1 MTYTARLKVLCDNK
15 NILTQLQYNLTNETS
30 CKNYGGK
37 LDSNGCTKVY
47 NCNKLDLIFIELILN
62 NTRLARV
69 RVPALLNGAFNQST
83 FKLRSTNGTTKKA
96 ETNKV
101 PVKVKNELEIALD
114 SLNGTAVYFGNNFLA
129 HDGALRQAYLKQI
142 KQMSDQYLR
151 DVDQGKI
158 SVEQAAKEAHALRN
172 TILEAIRQKNSPI
185 ALAFSQKEKAVGK
198 TMEQV
203 TEYYAFKLKD
213 PDKFEQL
220 KKQSKSVL
228 DRYIQTSLSSASP
241 YFEGLTPEEKN
252 KVFYSIIKGSG
263 SSHEWFDQA
272 AKVMKPAGR
281 VIVFVSLAYAGYE
294 IYEADNKEKEIIR
307 QGAGIGGGIAGG
319 AAGGAAAGTIC
330 GPGSPIC
337 STVGMIIGGIAGGYG
352 AYKLVES
359 YDEELEAFTRWN
371 LF

>member
-1 MTYTARLKVLCDNK
+1 MTYTARLKVRCDNK
-15 NILTQLQYNLTNETS
+15 NIITQLQYNLINETS

-47 NCNKLDLIFIELILN
+47 NCNKLDLIFIELVLN

-83 FKLRSTNGTTKKA
+83 FKLKATTATTKKA

-142 KQMSDQYLR
+142 KQMSDQYLT

-172 TILEAIRQKNSPI
+172 AILAAIRQKNSPI
-185 ALAFSQKEKAVGK
+185 ALAISQKEKAVAK
-198 TMEQV
+198 TMEQI

-220 KKQSKSVL
+220 KKQSRQALDDHIKSTAGM
-228 DRYIQTSLSSASP
+228 DDSYFKSLTKA
-241 YFEGLTPEEKN
+241 EQN
-252 KVFYSIIKGSG
+252 QVFYSVIKGSG

-319 AAGGAAAGTIC
+319 AVGGAAAGAIC
-330 GPGSPIC
+330 GPGTPIC
-337 STVGMIIGGIAGGYG
+337 STVGVIIGGIAGGYG

-359 YDEELEAFTRWN
+359 FDDELEAFTRWN